1 MSNDLI
7 GRKALIN
14 ALFVRNGKM
23 CPNTD
28 IDNFPTTIN
37 VKDAKEAIRNAP
49 TAYDV
54 DDVVERL
61 ERDSQNIEL
70 IYPTDQGYDYKD
82 AIGIDINKAKE
93 IVKSGGI
100 E

>member
-7 GRKALIN
+7 SRSALMQS
-14 ALFVRNGKM
+14 LRNNVLVDVT
-23 CPNTD
+23 PNL
-28 IDNFPTTIN
+28 
-37 VKDAKEAIRNAP
+37 EQAIEEQP

-54 DDVVERL
+54 DKVVEQLEQQKNQYFRRSDEIKNRFGENFENHRL
-61 ERDSQNIEL
+61 FSKACS
-70 IYPTDQGYDYKD
+70 YDN
-82 AIGIDINKAKE
+82 AIQ

>member
-7 GRKALIN
+7 SRSELMQSLRG
-14 ALFVRNGKM
+14 
-23 CPNTD
+23 
-28 IDNFPTTIN
+28 N
-37 VKDAKEAIRNAP
+37 VLVDVTPKLEQAIAEQP

-54 DDVVERL
+54 DKVVKLL
-61 ERDSQNIEL
+61 EKESQNIEI
-70 IYPTDQGYDYKD
+70 IYPTDQGYDYED
-82 AIGIDINKAKE
+82 AIGIDIDKAKQ